1 MVKKLTLILTI
12 FILLVQLISAV
23 DTEITV
29 KTLPGHKI
37 MISALNPG
45 EGYSL
50 INSFHK
56 DSGPTGEVSIILSS
70 TVNYFDVAVW
80 VKKDNQ
86 VILYKKFENGYPS
99 GTPIVLELYPEWYVK
114 EEVNNLS
121 LEENTTISS
130 ENISSENITINETA
144 VILEEKTEQQNP
156 SLGGSVI
163 FGEGFFSNNKIYY
176 GIGIIALLA
185 IITIFA
191 IKIKNR
197 SKEPREIKIR
207 KLSDIQA
214 EKKEKFQ
221 YAKKIIENAEKKIN
235 EAQEEIRSI
244 KNKGKIE
251 EVKNK
256 ILEYEQE
263 LARLRE
269 GKE

>member
-1 MVKKLTLILTI
+1 MIKKLTLILTI

-45 EGYSL
+45 EIYSL
-50 INSFHK
+50 IQSFHE
-56 DSGPTGEVSIILSS
+56 DSGAIGEVSVVLSS

-99 GTPIVLELYPEWYVK
+99 GTPIVLELYPEWYIK
-114 EEVNNLS
+114 EEKTNNLS
-121 LEENTTISS
+121 LEENKTTSS
-130 ENISSENITINETA
+130 ENTTIINETA
-144 VILEEKTEQQNP
+144 DIFEEKTEQQQNSP
-156 SLGGSVI
+156 NLGGSVI
-163 FGEGFFSNNKIYY
+163 SGQGFLSDKRIYY
-176 GIGIIALLA
+176 GIGIFALLLIVA
-185 IITIFA
+185 IFA
-191 IKIKNR
+191 IKLKNR
-197 SKEPREIKIR
+197 SKKPREIKIR

-235 EAQEEIRSI
+235 EAQEEIRRI
-244 KNKGKIE
+244 KNQGKIE
-251 EVKNK
+251 EVKKK
-256 ILEYEQE
+256 ILEDEKE

>member
-1 MVKKLTLILTI
+1 MVKKLILSLVI
-12 FILLVQLISAV
+12 FLLLVQLISAI
-23 DTEITV
+23 DTEITI
-29 KTLPGHKI
+29 KTLSNHKV

-45 EGYSL
+45 EIYSL
-50 INSFHK
+50 IQSFHE
-56 DSGPTGEVSIILSS
+56 DSGAIGEVSVVLSS

-144 VILEEKTEQQNP
+144 AILEEKTEQQNP

-185 IITIFA
+185 FITIFA
-191 IKIKNR
+191 IKLKNK
-197 SKEPREIKIR
+197 SKEPKEIKIR
-207 KLSDIQA
+207 KLSDLQA
-214 EKKEKFQ
+214 EKKENLQ
-221 YAKKIIENAEKKIN
+221 YSNKIIEDAERKIN
-235 EAQEEIRSI
+235 EAQEEIRRI
-244 KNKGKIE
+244 KNQGKIE
-251 EVKNK
+251 EVKK
-256 ILEYEQE
+256 RIVEDEKE
-263 LARLRE
+263 LMRLRT
-269 GKE
+269 GR